1 MRNPFYLI
9 SNLFIIL
16 LVFNLK
22 QLTQSQQVQQPADFL
37 KKEHSFSKPYGGK
50 LQ

>member
-22 QLTQSQQVQQPADFL
+22 QLTQSQQPADFL